1 MNKEAMNWSSEWRM
15 NELKWSGELSKK
27 RLKLNEPEFIWMMS
41 EWWLT
46 GLNEWLQKRI
56 TLTNGTEAGLIAA
69 DSINSINWIQ
79 QTEDIQ
85 FDWWSLIEL
94 MNAAIQTTSFSYE
107 WNLNAFEW
115 NGNENSIARRL
126 NETNKLHADYTK
138 MAEFKQLMLQ
148 FKN

>member
-94 MNAAIQTTSFSYE
+94 MNAAIQTTSFRNYY
-107 WNLNAFEW
+107 
-115 NGNENSIARRL
+115 NS
-126 NETNKLHADYTK
+126 N
-138 MAEFKQLMLQ
+138 
-148 FKN
+148 